1 LRSSWGSYT
10 DPVWPPPGAMVPLV
24 AGVEERGVEAPVV
37 VRGMGLPMFPGISGA
52 ASIEEIDVGDEKGRG
67 DDS

>member
-1 LRSSWGSYT
+1 
-10 DPVWPPPGAMVPLV
+10 MVPLV